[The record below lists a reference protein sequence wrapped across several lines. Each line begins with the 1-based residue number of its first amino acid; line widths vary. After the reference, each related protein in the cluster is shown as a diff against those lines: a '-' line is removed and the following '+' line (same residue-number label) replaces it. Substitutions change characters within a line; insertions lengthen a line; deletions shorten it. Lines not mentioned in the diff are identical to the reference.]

1 MKLKNKKTLYFLIV
15 GLVVTGSLIGWCVWP
30 NRVVKQT
37 KEGFSFAKV
46 KRGDL
51 EEKVTVSGQVD
62 ADEKATLKF
71 QASGKLAWVGVKEGD
86 RVKKWQAVA
95 SLDKTELKKKME
107 KEMNDFL
114 TEKWDFDQTHD
125 NYQEAKDN
133 ALITD
138 EIKRI
143 LDKAQFSLSN
153 TVLDVELAD
162 LAVKYATIYSPIAGI
177 VTAVEA
183 PLAGVNITPV
193 TAEFEIVNP
202 DSVYL
207 SAKVDE
213 MDVGQIKAGQET
225 IVTLDAYSGE
235 TFKGEVLQI
244 AFSSVS
250 TSGGGKAFLTK
261 VSLPQNDN
269 LRFKLG
275 MGGDAEILVD
285 SKENVLLIPADALV
299 EREKNYVW
307 TVDNQG
313 KAHKKEIKIGL
324 ESEDNIEITD
334 GLLEGDEVI
343 VKGLVG
349 LKEGQKIR

>member
-1 MKLKNKKTLYFLIV
+1 MKLKIKKYWLLAGVLILPLAVQFFLNIN
-15 GLVVTGSLIGWCVWP
+15 LTQA
-30 NRVVKQT
+30 KD
-37 KEGFSFAKV
+37 FSFTKPQ
-46 KRGDL
+46 R
-51 EEKVTVSGQVD
+51 ENIEKKIVVSGQVD
-62 ADEKATLKF
+62 AQEKATLKF
-71 QASGKLAWVGVKEGD
+71 QTSGKLAWVGVKEGG
-86 RVKKWQAVA
+86 RVKKWQAIA

-114 TEKWDFDQTHD
+114 TEKWNFDQTHD

-153 TVLDVELAD
+153 AVLDVELAD

-183 PLAGVNITPV
+183 PLAGVNVTPA

-202 DSVYL
+202 DSVYF

-225 IVTLDAYSGE
+225 TVTLDAYSGE
-235 TFKGEVLQI
+235 TFKGEVLQV

-275 MGGDAEILVD
+275 MGGDAEILVG
-285 SKENVLLIPADALV
+285 SKENVLSIPVDALV
-299 EREKNYVW
+299 KRDKSYVW
-307 TVDNQG
+307 IVDAQG
-313 KAHKKEIKIGL
+313 RARKKEVKTGL
-324 ESEDNIEITD
+324 ESEDKVEIVEGLSEED
-334 GLLEGDEVI
+334 EVLVRGLL
-343 VKGLVG
+343 G
-349 LKEGQKIR
+349 LKEGQKVR